1 MCLCVD
7 ACGHGD
13 GKGTHLSAYL
23 HLMKGSH
30 DVELTWP
37 LRGKIEIK
45 LLNQI
50 SDCEHRLKVVTYE
63 GDTKRNSAYG
73 VTQVDQNERGWGYTY
88 FLCNQI
94 LRGTT
99 PTCQYLKDDCL
110 FFQVTKL

>member
-1 MCLCVD
+1 M
-7 ACGHGD
+7 ATE
-13 GKGTHLSAYL
+13 GKF
-23 HLMKGSH
+23 
-30 DVELTWP
+30 
-37 LRGKIEIK
+37 EIK

-50 SDCEHRLKVVTYE
+50 SDSEHRLRVVTYE
-63 GDTKRNSAYG
+63 DDIKWSSAYR
-73 VTQVDQNERGWGYTY
+73 VTQGDQNERGWGHTY